1 MNLLEIEKQIGRRT
15 ISWRASD
22 HLRAKGAR
30 QVYELR
36 GGTKYSEVLR
46 EEARYRKY
54 GLTGEDVGVLLVNQG
69 GVCVGCGVTFNAET
83 NFMID
88 HDHETGKVR
97 GLLCRECNLAVPRWM
112 TPGKL
117 RKLAKY
123 LEDAS

>member
-1 MNLLEIEKQIGRRT
+1 MSLLEIEKQTGRRT
-15 ISWRASD
+15 VTWRLSE

-36 GGTKYSEVLR
+36 GGTKKADFLR
-46 EEARYRKY
+46 EEKRYRKY

-69 GVCVGCGVTFNAET
+69 GACPGCGVAFSQEVD
-83 NFMID
+83 FVID
-88 HDHETGKVR
+88 HCHDSGRVR
-97 GLLCRECNLAVPRWM
+97 GLLCGKCNIVLAHYM